1 MTIHEAIQTTVASIG
16 TLYEPREANSIAVLL
31 LESITG
37 YSKMDQFLHRNESI
51 PDAGLLLF
59 QDAIKRLSKGEP
71 IQYVM
76 GKTWFMDLVLKV
88 NEHTLIPRPETEELV
103 EKISHYM
110 IGLKLEQTHIL
121 DIGTG
126 SGCIGIALAK
136 KHPQAKITCIDIS
149 HGALS
154 IAAENASSNGVS
166 ISCKQVNILNPNE
179 WQALGE
185 FNIIVSNP
193 PYITQ
198 KEASTMHTNVLSYE
212 PHTALFVEDNDPLI
226 FYKAIRD
233 FAQSHLMPNGAL
245 FFEINEHLGSATLA
259 IFEPDFHTELHQDMQ
274 GKNRMISAYQF

>member
-16 TLYEPREANSIAVLL
+16 TLYEPREANNIAVLL

-37 YSKMDQFLHRNESI
+37 YSKMDQFLHRNEPI

-59 QDAIKRLSKGEP
+59 QDAITRLSKGEP

-76 GKTWFMDLVLKV
+76 GKTWFMDLDLKV

-103 EKISHYM
+103 EKISQYT
-110 IGLKLEQTHIL
+110 ISLKLEQIHIL

-149 HGALS
+149 HGALL

-166 ISCKQVNILNPNE
+166 IHCKQVNILNPNE

-226 FYKAIRD
+226 FYKSIRE
-233 FAQSHLMPNGAL
+233 FALSHLIQKGAL
-245 FFEINEHLGSATLA
+245 FFEINEHLGAETLA
-259 IFEPDFHTELHQDMQ
+259 IFETDFRTELHQDMQ

>member
-1 MTIHEAIQTTVASIG
+1 MTIHEAIQSTVASIG
-16 TLYEPREANSIAVLL
+16 VLYEPREATNIAVLL

-37 YSKMDQFLHRNESI
+37 YGKLDQFLHRNEPIS
-51 PDAGLLLF
+51 DAGMLIF
-59 QDAIKRLSKGEP
+59 QDAIARLSKGEP

-88 NEHTLIPRPETEELV
+88 NEYTLIPRPETEELV
-103 EKISHYM
+103 EKISLY
-110 IGLKLEQTHIL
+110 ISRSKLEHIHIL

-149 HGALS
+149 DGALS
-154 IAAENASSNGVS
+154 IASENASSNGVS
-166 ISCKQVNILNPNE
+166 INCKPVNILNPND

-226 FYKAIRD
+226 FYKAIRV
-233 FAQSHLMPNGAL
+233 FAQSHLAPSGAL
-245 FFEINEHLGSATLA
+245 FFEINEHLGAETLA
-259 IFEPDFHTELHQDMQ
+259 IYAHDYHAELHKDMQ